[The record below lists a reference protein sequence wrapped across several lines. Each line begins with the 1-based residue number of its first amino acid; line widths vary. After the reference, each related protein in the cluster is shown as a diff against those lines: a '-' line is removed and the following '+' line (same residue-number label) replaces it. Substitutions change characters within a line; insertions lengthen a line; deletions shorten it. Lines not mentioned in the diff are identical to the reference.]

1 MKSHSSKNLSGSS
14 RNFTLI
20 ELLVVIAIIA
30 ILAGMLLPALNQA
43 RERARSIAC
52 CGNEKQI
59 MQAYQAYVMSSKD
72 IAPLSVRVGP
82 GGTTNNLRGLTGE
95 ESESWDYAFWFQ
107 CINGE
112 LGLKKLKGVHP
123 KHTLNDNYYQ
133 TLDKSGCKVLLCP
146 SLQQLPNY
154 IGQISY
160 GMMYYNVGGKIYDS
174 NSSRKPFTK
183 LTELKKP
190 GLKVIFADSLN
201 VYRIAQT
208 VDSGSWDWKRHSLR
222 TNMAFADG
230 HIETMTYGAF
240 KMEYAKKSWWTGTTW
255 YFNSEMFGFN
265 N

>member
-1 MKSHSSKNLSGSS
+1 MKIAKHGKTVKTEKSP
-14 RNFTLI
+14 FTLI

-72 IAPLSVRVGP
+72 IAPLSVRAEYTSVNP
-82 GGTTNNLRGLTGE
+82 RGLFEEGGE
-95 ESESWDYAFWFQ
+95 DFAFWFQ
-107 CINGE
+107 CINSE
-112 LGLKKLKGVHP
+112 LGLKKLKGVHS
-123 KHTLNDNYYQ
+123 KRTLNDNYYQ

-146 SLQQLPNY
+146 SLQKLPNY

-160 GMMYYNVGGKIYDS
+160 GMMYYNVGGRIYDS
-174 NSSRKPFTK
+174 SIARKPFTK

-190 GLKVIFADSLN
+190 GVKVIFADSLN
-201 VYRIAQT
+201 SYRIAQT
-208 VDSGSWDWKRHSLR
+208 ADSGTWDWKRHSSR

-230 HIETMTYGAF
+230 HIETITYGKF
-240 KMEYAKKSWWTGTTW
+240 KAEYGRKSWWTGTTW
-255 YFNSEMFGFN
+255 YYNSEMFGFN

>member
-1 MKSHSSKNLSGSS
+1 MKSHCSKNLSGNS
-14 RNFTLI
+14 RQFTLI

-43 RERARSIAC
+43 RERARTIAC

-59 MQAYQAYVMSSKD
+59 MMAYQAYVMASKD
-72 IAPLSVRVGP
+72 IAPLSVRAEYTSVNP
-82 GGTTNNLRGLTGE
+82 RGLFEEGGE
-95 ESESWDYAFWFQ
+95 DFAFWFQ

-123 KHTLNDNYYQ
+123 KRTLNDNYYQ
-133 TLDKSGCKVLLCP
+133 TLDKSGCKVLICP
-146 SLQQLPNY
+146 SLQKLPTN

-160 GMMYYNVGGKIYDS
+160 GMMYYNVGGRIYDP
-174 NSSRKPFTK
+174 NIARKPFTK

-190 GLKVIFADSLN
+190 GVKVIFADSLN
-201 VYRIAQT
+201 SYRIAQT
-208 VDSGSWDWKRHSLR
+208 VDSGTWDWKRHSLR

-230 HIETMTYGAF
+230 HIDTMTYGNF
-240 KMEYAKKSWWTGTTW
+240 KAEYGKKSWWTGTTW
-255 YFNSEMFGFN
+255 YYNSEMFGFN